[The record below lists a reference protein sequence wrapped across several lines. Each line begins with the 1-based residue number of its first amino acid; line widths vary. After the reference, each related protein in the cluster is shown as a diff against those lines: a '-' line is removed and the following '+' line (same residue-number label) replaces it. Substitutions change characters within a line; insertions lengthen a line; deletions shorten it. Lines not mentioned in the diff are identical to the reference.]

1 MTHWPLDNEDKLRW
15 CALGEEQE
23 IKFIN
28 AHSFKDTVLS
38 MNPEKDLDKYTFDM
52 RINMPCDLKTIRT
65 PWIYAQDKFGI
76 DPKHA
81 VSINQKDLRRYAQL
95 YPNIV
100 IVFDV
105 RFAGY
110 EAIHFGTISH
120 FQTVRRFEFVFNFGL
135 PPDGQVVQF
144 RLCLCVPRHVQ
155 QHILRIDVRKLL
167 GLGSNGD
174 AHEHGSQNRLAN
186 RGERCV

>member
-1 MTHWPLDNEDKLRW
+1 MTHSPLDNEDKLSW

-23 IKFIN
+23 IEFIN
-28 AHSFKDTVLS
+28 AHTFKDTVLS

-105 RFAGY
+105 SFEGY
-110 EAIHFGTISH
+110 QAIHFGTISH
-120 FQTVRRFEFVFNFGL
+120 FRKMLEDGHMHKHEYQHRKNDTQGNAKISYVFDITKL
-135 PPDGQVVQF
+135 P
-144 RLCLCVPRHVQ
+144 
-155 QHILRIDVRKLL
+155 ILR
-167 GLGSNGD
+167 
-174 AHEHGSQNRLAN
+174 
-186 RGERCV
+186 